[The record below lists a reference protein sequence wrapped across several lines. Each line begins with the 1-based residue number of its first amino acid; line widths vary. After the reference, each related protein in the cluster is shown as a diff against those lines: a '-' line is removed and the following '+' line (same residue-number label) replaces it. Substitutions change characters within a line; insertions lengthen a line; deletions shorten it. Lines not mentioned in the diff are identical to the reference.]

1 VARKRNPRTDRL
13 VRDAL
18 ADLLASEVAD
28 PRLALV
34 SITEVDVTPDHDVAT
49 IYYLNVDPSLV
60 SRDPRRS
67 GGDRPRS
74 VEEVQAGFE
83 AATPRLRSMLGSR
96 VRLRTTPELRF
107 RPDPVAEQAGR
118 VESLLREMRPPED
131 VPVDDEVA
139 ADPESERASGD
150 AESP

>member
-1 VARKRNPRTDRL
+1 MARKRNPRTDRL

-18 ADLLASEVAD
+18 ADLLESEVAD

-49 IYYLNVDPSLV
+49 VYYLAVDPGLV

-83 AATPRLRSMLGSR
+83 AATPRLRSLLGSR
-96 VRLRTTPELRF
+96 VRLRATPELRF

-118 VESLLREMRPPED
+118 IESLLRDLRPSQDGPDETDVDPQPEGG
-131 VPVDDEVA
+131 
-139 ADPESERASGD
+139 SGD
-150 AESP
+150 AAPS